1 MNYRHIYHAGNFAD
15 VIKHCVMIMVLTHL
29 QQKDGGIAIL
39 DAFAGLG
46 RYDLTSDAPQ
56 KTGEYK
62 AGIERVMPTTFRNQD
77 LHAYQKAV
85 RPFWKRQ
92 RYPGSPLILA
102 HMLRP
107 QDRMVVNELHN
118 DDART
123 LRNFMNPYPHIKVT
137 QEDAYQALR
146 AFLPQKNMREFI
158 VIDPPFER
166 KDEFEVLS
174 SEVEKALKKSSTAT
188 ILIWYP
194 LKAKS
199 GADDMIETCVK
210 ASQNKGLSRV
220 HVCEFLQFP
229 RDQEDTFNGCGLL
242 TLNAP
247 FTLHDRI
254 EALRDEL
261 CAALG
266 YGTIT
271 QRWLINN

>member
-15 VIKHCVMIMVLTHL
+15 VIKHIVLRIILTHL
-29 QQKDGGIAIL
+29 QQKEGAIATL

-46 RYDLTSDAPQ
+46 RYDLAAEAPQ

-62 AGIERVMPTTFRNQD
+62 SGIERVMAAKFINAD
-77 LHAYQKAV
+77 VVGYQKAV
-85 RPFWKRQ
+85 KPFWARQ

-123 LRNFMNPYPHIKVT
+123 LRNFMNPYPSITVT
-137 QEDAYQALR
+137 QEDAYQAIR
-146 AFLPQKNMREFI
+146 AFLPPKNARAFV

-166 KDEFEVLS
+166 KDEYEVLS
-174 SEVEKALKKSSTAT
+174 KQAPLWLKKCATAT
-188 ILIWYP
+188 ITIWYP
-194 LKAKS
+194 IKAHS
-199 GADDMIETCVK
+199 DVDEMIDAITDIAADHH
-210 ASQNKGLSRV
+210 LSRV

-247 FTLHDRI
+247 FTLYDRV
-254 EALRDEL
+254 ENLRDEL

>member
-15 VIKHCVMIMVLTHL
+15 VIKHCVMIMVLSHL
-29 QQKDGGIAIL
+29 QQKDGGLGIL

-46 RYDLTSDAPQ
+46 RYDLTADAPQ

-62 AGIERVMPTTFRNQD
+62 SGIERVMLAKFTNSD
-77 LHAYQKAV
+77 LAAYQKAV
-85 RPFWKRQ
+85 RPFWKRG

-102 HMLRP
+102 YKLRL

-123 LRNFMNPYPHIKVT
+123 LRNFMNPYPHVQVT
-137 QEDAYQALR
+137 QEDAYQAMR
-146 AFLPQKNMREFI
+146 AFLPQKNMREFV

-166 KDEFEVLS
+166 KDEFEVLQI
-174 SEVEKALKKSSTAT
+174 EVEKALKKSSTAT
-188 ILIWYP
+188 LFIWYP
-194 LKAKS
+194 VKAGS
-199 GADDMIETCVK
+199 GADVMIENCTK
-210 ASQNKGLSRV
+210 AAQNKGLSRV

-229 RDQEDTFNGCGLL
+229 RDQIDTFNGCGLL

-247 FTLHDRI
+247 FTLFDRV
-254 EALRDEL
+254 ENFRTEL

-266 YGTIT
+266 YGEIT
-271 QRWLINN
+271 QRWLINS